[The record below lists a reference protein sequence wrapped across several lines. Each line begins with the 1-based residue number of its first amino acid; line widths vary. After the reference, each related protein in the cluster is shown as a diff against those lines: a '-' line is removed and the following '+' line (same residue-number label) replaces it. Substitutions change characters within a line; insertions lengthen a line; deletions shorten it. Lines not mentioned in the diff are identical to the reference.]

1 MPASKKN
8 RENLKKAVAQAY
20 EGSNAQK
27 RIKEIAR
34 QKMEQVKKEKASTP
48 PPVKKSRAYN
58 RAVAQ
63 RALAK
68 LKEKNK

>member
-8 RENLKKAVAQAY
+8 RENLKKAVAEAY

-34 QKMEQVKKEKASTP
+34 QKITQAKEETAPKP
-48 PPVKKSRAYN
+48 KKSRAYN
-58 RAVAQ
+58 RAAAQ

-68 LKEKNK
+68 LREQKSK